1 MPHDQGPL
9 SFWCIVVFITV
20 LCSLFVRHCQPVV
33 LVQPETAKTLK
44 WAEGLVRFLPL
55 LLRVDLDRMVQVVK
69 IVSHDP
75 IRLRSQAPSRMQLH
89 GDADDVGVS
98 LSPCPILSVAAFG
111 SDQVTEQDDQMV
123 AQTAAPRVLYA
134 TVFVRPGLGVGL
146 LGLSHAALATL
157 RLAPGALLMCV
168 GSVRVRYRLAD
179 KG

>member
-1 MPHDQGPL
+1 MGRRTR
-9 SFWCIVVFITV
+9 SF
-20 LCSLFVRHCQPVV
+20 
-33 LVQPETAKTLK
+33 
-44 WAEGLVRFLPL
+44 FLPL
-55 LLRVDLDRMVQVVK
+55 LLRVDLDGMVQVVK

-75 IRLRSQAPSRMQLH
+75 IRLRSQVTPRMQLQ

-98 LSPCPILSVAAFG
+98 LPCSILSVAVFG
-111 SDQVTEQDDQMV
+111 SYQITEQDDQMV

-168 GSVRVRYRLAD
+168 GSARARCRLAD
-179 KG
+179 KGWC